1 MIGAPLQGKTQKMD
15 MKRRKK
21 TKINTEVKKIRKK
34 LASAVVQ
41 WENPVYVQLESP
53 RETMPAQQT

>member
-1 MIGAPLQGKTQKMD
+1 MIDAPLQGKTQKMG

-21 TKINTEVKKIRKK
+21 PKINTEVTKIRKK

-41 WENPVYVQLESP
+41 WENPVYIQSESP
-53 RETMPAQQT
+53 RETMPVQQT